1 MIPDADWPRV
11 KQIPGM
17 VLINRILPGL
27 EHRFVSRWMT
37 VTGHGW
43 RPDI

>member
-1 MIPDADWPRV
+1 M

-27 EHRFVSRWMT
+27 EHRCVALDDRY
-37 VTGHGW
+37 GHGW
-43 RPDI
+43 RPGI